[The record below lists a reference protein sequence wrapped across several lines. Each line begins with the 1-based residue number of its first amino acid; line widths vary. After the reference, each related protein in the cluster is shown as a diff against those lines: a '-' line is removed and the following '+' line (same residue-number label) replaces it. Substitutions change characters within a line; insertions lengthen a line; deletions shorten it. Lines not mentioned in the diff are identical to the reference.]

1 MRTRQIE
8 MRIIDTHSHIYS
20 EEFDN
25 DIDDVIKR
33 AKQAGVEKILLPNID
48 TSSID
53 RLHSISDRYA
63 GYCIPMMGLHPTSV
77 GENWKEEL
85 DIIRKE
91 LSKRTY
97 IAIGE
102 IGIDLYWDKT
112 FEEQQ
117 RLVFE
122 EQLRWSIEYDLPVAI
137 HSRDAIAECIS
148 CIKNVGEQHLRGVFH
163 SFGGTVEELDGILS
177 LKNFMLGINGV
188 VTFKN
193 STLPTVLKETNLST
207 IIIETDSPYL
217 APVPYR
223 GKRNESSYTLNVV
236 TKLAEIYGLP
246 AEEVGQI
253 TTENAEKLFALK

>member
-1 MRTRQIE
+1 

-25 DIDDVIKR
+25 DIDNVIDRSK
-33 AKQAGVEKILLPNID
+33 KAGVEKILLPNID
-48 TSSID
+48 SSSLE
-53 RLHSISDRYA
+53 RLHNISNKYP

-77 GENWKEEL
+77 GDNWKIEL
-85 DIIRKE
+85 EIIKQQF
-91 LSKRTY
+91 SQKSY

-102 IGIDLYWDKT
+102 IGMDLYWDKT
-112 FEEQQ
+112 FENEQ
-117 RLVFE
+117 RFVFE
-122 EQLRWSIEYDLPVAI
+122 EQLRWSIKYNLPVAI
-137 HSRDAIAECIS
+137 HSRDAIPQCVECIRN
-148 CIKNVGEQHLRGVFH
+148 IGEEKLRGVFH
-163 SFGGTVEELDGILS
+163 SFGGTEQELIEILS

-193 STLPTVLKETNLST
+193 STLSSVLMNTDLSQ

-236 TKLAEIYGLP
+236 EKLAEIYSISTDKAG
-246 AEEVGQI
+246 EI
-253 TTENAEKLFALK
+253 TTENAEKLFALKK

>member
-25 DIDDVIKR
+25 DIDEVIKR

-48 TSSID
+48 ASSID
-53 RLHSISDRYA
+53 RLHNISDRYT

-148 CIKNVGEQHLRGVFH
+148 CIKNVGEQLLRGVFH
-163 SFGGTVEELDGILS
+163 SFGGTLEELDGILS

-193 STLPTVLKETNLST
+193 STLPTVLKETYLSN

-246 AEEVGQI
+246 VEEVGQI

>member
-25 DIDDVIKR
+25 DIDEVIKR

-48 TSSID
+48 ASSID
-53 RLHSISDRYA
+53 RLHNISDRYT

-85 DIIRKE
+85 DIIRKK

-177 LKNFMLGINGV
+177 LRNFMLGINGV

-193 STLPTVLKETNLST
+193 STLPTVLKETDLSN

>member
-1 MRTRQIE
+1 

-48 TSSID
+48 ASSID
-53 RLHSISDRYA
+53 RLHNISDRYA

-77 GENWKEEL
+77 GENWEEEL

-91 LSKRTY
+91 FSKRTY

-117 RLVFE
+117 KQVFE
-122 EQLRWSIEYDLPVAI
+122 EQLRWGIEYDLPVAI
-137 HSRDAIAECIS
+137 HSRGGIAECIS
-148 CIKNVGEQHLRGVFH
+148 CIKNVGEQRLRGVFH

-193 STLPTVLKETNLST
+193 STLPAVLKETDLSN

-236 TKLAEIYGLP
+236 NKLAEIYGLP
-246 AEEVGQI
+246 VEEVGQI
-253 TTENAEKLFALK
+253 TTENAEKLFVLK

>member
-48 TSSID
+48 ASSID
-53 RLHSISDRYA
+53 RLHNISDRYA

-117 RLVFE
+117 KQVFE
-122 EQLRWSIEYDLPVAI
+122 EQLRWSIEYDLSVAI
-137 HSRDAIAECIS
+137 HSRDGIAECIS
-148 CIKNVGEQHLRGVFH
+148 CIKNVGEQRLRGVFH

-193 STLPTVLKETNLST
+193 STLPTVLKETDLSN

-236 TKLAEIYGLP
+236 TKLAEIYSLP

-253 TTENAEKLFALK
+253 TTENAEKLFALI

>member
-1 MRTRQIE
+1 MRTRKIE

-48 TSSID
+48 ASSID
-53 RLHSISDRYA
+53 RLHSISDRYT

-85 DIIRKE
+85 DIMRKE

-177 LKNFMLGINGV
+177 LRNFMLGINGV

-193 STLPTVLKETNLST
+193 STLPTVLKETDLST